1 MGVTNSNKTIS
12 PNQIACDGSLLV
24 TLSLTA
30 APDIIT
36 DPTDIVLT
44 LDRSSSMQGDPLA
57 NLKLGAKTFIDI
69 IADATGGTASGQI
82 GYGSRIGIVSF
93 ASTAAVDTQ
102 LITDVS
108 TLKTA
113 VDTLAAGGN
122 TNHADAFTRADAL
135 FDPTSTN
142 TKVIVMFTDGKTT
155 VGAPPAPVA
164 EAAKAQGVIIYC
176 IGLVGTDGVDVD
188 ALNQWATAPAD
199 AHVAVTPD
207 AADLEELFA
216 ELARNLSKPGATN
229 IVIEDTV
236 TDDFVITDIS
246 TPSKGTSVSTGERS
260 LRWSISQLGIDAS
273 ETAQLQFTVRHTGQT
288 SGFKPVDLSITY
300 SDAEGNVVSFPSPS
314 ASVDCSAPPGP
325 CPCPDPVE
333 FTVSQ
338 CDNLVHED
346 VGDIY
351 LDQQGQ
357 IVQLSATLKHV
368 CPGKRVALA
377 VVLTE
382 LAQDGTEYPRGM
394 QTMTVPAH
402 TGTACQDVR
411 VSCIPFVVPG
421 DASLSGITSG
431 CGQRRFQA
439 RFLAHYMDT
448 DLLCP

>member
-1 MGVTNSNKTIS
+1 M
-12 PNQIACDGSLLV
+12 
-24 TLSLTA
+24 
-30 APDIIT
+30 
-36 DPTDIVLT
+36 
-44 LDRSSSMQGDPLA
+44 
-57 NLKLGAKTFIDI
+57 
-69 IADATGGTASGQI
+69 
-82 GYGSRIGIVSF
+82 
-93 ASTAAVDTQ
+93 
-102 LITDVS
+102 
-108 TLKTA
+108 
-113 VDTLAAGGN
+113 
-122 TNHADAFTRADAL
+122 
-135 FDPTSTN
+135 
-142 TKVIVMFTDGKTT
+142 
-155 VGAPPAPVA
+155 
-164 EAAKAQGVIIYC
+164 
-176 IGLVGTDGVDVD
+176 
-188 ALNQWATAPAD
+188 
-199 AHVAVTPD
+199 
-207 AADLEELFA
+207 
-216 ELARNLSKPGATN
+216 
-229 IVIEDTV
+229 
-236 TDDFVITDIS
+236 
-246 TPSKGTSVSTGERS
+246 
-260 LRWSISQLGIDAS
+260 
-273 ETAQLQFTVRHTGQT
+273 
-288 SGFKPVDLSITY
+288 
-300 SDAEGNVVSFPSPS
+300 VSFPSPS

-402 TGTACQDVR
+402 TGTACQDVP